1 MPAQVAN
8 AFIGENSFEVFEN
21 LDLEN
26 LDPQMVSKWIKFQI
40 EKIFLENHIA
50 NRLLYP
56 QAVALTKQD
65 MQIDLAILREA
76 IRKNPQP
83 IYDKFGN
90 KIIIDQKLIDRFASL
105 KRLLMAI
112 MDVLPIKNLT
122 TISIKNN
129 TLTSVVGSI
138 VVPQTVFATKLVPI
152 WLDEQQFNLRVGFL
166 SLLSSVKKKIKVKLD
181 GGEEFLAYGGELGV
195 AIDLRGKGG
204 VSSGSV

>member
-1 MPAQVAN
+1 MPAQAAN
-8 AFIGENSFEVFEN
+8 SFIGENSFEVFQT

-26 LDPQMVSKWIKFQI
+26 LDPQLVSKWIKFQI
-40 EKIFLENHIA
+40 EKIVLENHIA

-56 QAVALTKQD
+56 QAFPLTKQD
-65 MQIDLAILREA
+65 MQIDLAIFREVL
-76 IRKNPQP
+76 RKNPQP

-90 KIIIDQKLIDRFASL
+90 KIIIDQKLVDRFGSL

-112 MDVLPIKNLT
+112 MDALPIKSLT

-129 TLTSVVGSI
+129 SLTSIVGTI
-138 VVPQTVFATKLVPI
+138 VVPQTVFTTKLVPV
-152 WLDEQQFNLRVGFL
+152 WLDTQQFNLRVGFL
-166 SLLSSVKKKIKVKLD
+166 SLLGSGKKKIKVKID

-204 VSSGSV
+204 FLNGSV